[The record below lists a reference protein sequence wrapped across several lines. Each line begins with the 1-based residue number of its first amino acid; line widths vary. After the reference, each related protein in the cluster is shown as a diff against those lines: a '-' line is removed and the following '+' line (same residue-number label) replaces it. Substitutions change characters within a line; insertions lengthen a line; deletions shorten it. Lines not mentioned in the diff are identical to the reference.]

1 MLGHPEQIWA
11 HNRESP
17 LKSHRLSAAS
27 LFLGLCGQFSFNCL
41 RCFVEIIDHVVLV
54 V

>member
-1 MLGHPEQIWA
+1 MLGHPEKIWT
-11 HNRESP
+11 HDRESR

-27 LFLGLCGQFSFNCL
+27 LFRGLCGQFSFNCL
-41 RCFVEIIDHVVLV
+41 QCFVGIIDHVVLV